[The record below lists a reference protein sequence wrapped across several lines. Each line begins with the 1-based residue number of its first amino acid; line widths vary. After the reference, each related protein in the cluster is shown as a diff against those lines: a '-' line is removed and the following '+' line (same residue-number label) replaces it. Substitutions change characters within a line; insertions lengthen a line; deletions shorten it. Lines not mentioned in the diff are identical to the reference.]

1 MADLHLEEG
10 GFLGVTEM
18 LGKLD
23 LSGARIVE
31 HPATLEVR
39 IFGQSKMK
47 VIRATLGHLR
57 LLARL
62 AALRLFGTGE
72 PVPLAAKGTPPVA
85 NEIPPEH

>member
-1 MADLHLEEG
+1 MRLDEG

-18 LGKLD
+18 LGRLD
-23 LSGARIVE
+23 IAGGRIVE

-47 VIRATLGHLR
+47 VLKAVLGHLR

-62 AALRLFGTGE
+62 TVLRALGRRQGSPHVIAETADGS
-72 PVPLAAKGTPPVA
+72 PPR
-85 NEIPPEH
+85 IT